1 MMGLTEPAI
10 DLIASAS
17 RGIDP
22 LSKEG
27 ELALLLVQLHRSLNR
42 LVDSDALTRQQWLC
56 SHNNALNGIPITLM
70 ESPEGLAA
78 VLSYL
83 DGMKHAV

>member
-1 MMGLTEPAI
+1 MMGLTELTM
-10 DLIASAS
+10 DLIANAS

-27 ELALLLVQLHRSLNR
+27 ELALLLVQLHRSLDL
-42 LVDSDALTRQQWLC
+42 LVDGDALTRQQWLC
-56 SHNNALNGIPITLM
+56 SHNNALKGIPITLM

-83 DGMKHAV
+83 DGLKNAV